1 MERGVYRDAPYYG
14 PFTRERKI
22 GRKKGVWAEQGVV
35 LQEKAY
41 EAAEHFSDLSLP
53 LHPMSG
59 GEIAKARKLFPLE
72 VFVFSWG
79 GVGAW

>member
-1 MERGVYRDAPYYG
+1 MPHIMVHLPGNGKLDGKRG
-14 PFTRERKI
+14 
-22 GRKKGVWAEQGVV
+22 WAEQGVV
-35 LQEKAY
+35 LQGKAY

-79 GVGAW
+79 GWGSW